1 MLLQMATFSFLW
13 LSSIPLCIYIY
24 IYIYIY
30 IHIFFIHSSV
40 DRHLGHFHVLAIV
53 NSAAMNITV
62 HVSFWIIVLFEYMPR
77 DGIAGSYG
85 NSFLRN
91 LYTVFHSISSEFKF
105 SRCKRLGSGQINKA
119 FQFQKWTSAALFLFW
134 NKFSA
139 WCTPSKK
146 NH

>member
-1 MLLQMATFSFLW
+1 MILSGSIRVAANGVILFLW
-13 LSSIPLCIYIY
+13 LSKYSIVYM
-24 IYIYIY
+24 
-30 IHIFFIHSSV
+30 HIFFIRSPV
-40 DRHLGHFHVLAIV
+40 DRHLGCFHVLAIV
-53 NSAAMNITV
+53 NSADVNIRV
-62 HVSFWIIVLFEYMPR
+62 HVSFWITVLCEYMPR

-85 NSFLRN
+85 NSFWKN
-91 LYTVFHSISSEFKF
+91 LYAVFHSISSKFKF

-119 FQFQKWTSAALFLFW
+119 FQFQKWTSAALTFLFR